1 MYVHVKCYF
10 PLIQFDNFYTLIL
23 KFFLSF
29 LSFSVS
35 WLQLKKKS
43 HPSCLPSLSLTY
55 AVYLLSLREPLF
67 PISSER
73 QNTFFQKKSM
83 VMYFSVSWYEPNTM
97 VWITELLT
105 HKLRKSSNAP
115 ALRHIERP
123 FFSVFFFNV
132 ILPET
137 HIELSW
143 RWREVNETTL
153 LS

>member
-23 KFFLSF
+23 KNFFSF

-67 PISSER
+67 PISSEK
-73 QNTFFQKKSM
+73 QNTFFQKKKHGH
-83 VMYFSVSWYEPNTM
+83 VFLNVLIRAQHNGLNNRIVNTQ
-97 VWITELLT
+97 TEKAAMHLL
-105 HKLRKSSNAP
+105 
-115 ALRHIERP
+115 
-123 FFSVFFFNV
+123 
-132 ILPET
+132 
-137 HIELSW
+137 
-143 RWREVNETTL
+143 
-153 LS
+153 